1 MAPTGTSGPPA
12 SSAQTPSASPGDGSP
27 SGGDVAGESP
37 SVPSPTPP
45 PVDDEEEE
53 VEEELPEEEEAPD
66 DAADESMDAPSGRSS
81 AQTPSRLL
89 LLDRALALQGE
100 STLPSGRDIRHDR
113 QLPAPARYEVPPEH
127 TSGRQVRLVGVPATE
142 NHNDGKTF
150 TQNGYGGLEA
160 LMQMNEL
167 TIGSLA
173 QLHDFFDENV
183 DIHDYVL
190 TPRKKPLSEDDMEHQ
205 LGHVGLKREIASIL
219 TEFGPENLAQR
230 VFGLV
235 DVLQKVMA
243 RYRRMREQVDDSS
256 SAMLMRS
263 GVGYSGAVELLDQ
276 DQVLH
281 TKFPLDPLL
290 EMLVRM
296 MFWNKLDETPW
307 TKHVP
312 RHYFR
317 AARAKLDDYLE
328 DDVRPPVWD
337 ALMGL
342 DQEEEDLIP
351 EVFEPEVD
359 DKTKDGDFV
368 PGEEFELPEDEV
380 IPVDESPPKRTRQK
394 SKRRR
399 TSSSISGS
407 TPSKKPKRS
416 KRRNDLSA
424 TVLARKDFESLT
436 SLENTVIE
444 TPGPSITSWMHLG
457 IRVKRGDPTT
467 LSALQTPGFPD
478 YAPNRFDLDLLKERC
493 DGQELGAFLNT
504 MPWRKMFDERP
515 RELYFH
521 KREDLDDEAL
531 NALDDWMDFVCGN
544 FRAIWDILH
553 WLTLDRSS
561 DAPPGSIKIQTK
573 RARRHE
579 GFRKKALAL
588 QKKLSTKL
596 PSTIWNE
603 PGVWKF
609 PNKIC
614 HWILMDKQHFR
625 PGTSECYSLQE
636 QMELLDRREP
646 ARAQWSFCSTDA
658 ERIAHLPENV
668 RRGLIPADER
678 DPVTDIFS

>member
-1 MAPTGTSGPPA
+1 MNRPHGDDDGEFKDSGPPSDA
-12 SSAQTPSASPGDGSP
+12 LTVDLTQDSSS
-27 SGGDVAGESP
+27 
-37 SVPSPTPP
+37 
-45 PVDDEEEE
+45 
-53 VEEELPEEEEAPD
+53 
-66 DAADESMDAPSGRSS
+66 
-81 AQTPSRLL
+81 
-89 LLDRALALQGE
+89 
-100 STLPSGRDIRHDR
+100 
-113 QLPAPARYEVPPEH
+113 
-127 TSGRQVRLVGVPATE
+127 GVP
-142 NHNDGKTF
+142 
-150 TQNGYGGLEA
+150 
-160 LMQMNEL
+160 
-167 TIGSLA
+167 
-173 QLHDFFDENV
+173 
-183 DIHDYVL
+183 
-190 TPRKKPLSEDDMEHQ
+190 
-205 LGHVGLKREIASIL
+205 
-219 TEFGPENLAQR
+219 
-230 VFGLV
+230 
-235 DVLQKVMA
+235 
-243 RYRRMREQVDDSS
+243 DDSS
-256 SAMLMRS
+256 PKRKRSSGGKSRGSSRKVPDAIQDFPSEWDRTSDEQCLQDTSNISSEQDAHKMLADFPVVWDQLRLDVQMLMRS

-312 RHYFR
+312 RRYFR
-317 AARAKLDDYLE
+317 AARAKLDDLLE
-328 DDVRPPVWD
+328 DDVQPPVWD
-337 ALMGL
+337 ALMSL
-342 DQEEEDLIP
+342 DQEEDDLIP

-380 IPVDESPPKRTRQK
+380 VLVDESPPKRTRQK

-399 TSSSISGS
+399 TSSSTSGS

-436 SLENTVIE
+436 SLEKTIIE

-521 KREDLDDEAL
+521 KRENLDDEVL

-561 DAPPGSIKIQTK
+561 DAPPGILKIQTK

-596 PSTIWNE
+596 PSSIWNE

-614 HWILMDKQHFR
+614 HWILMDKQHFK

>member
-37 SVPSPTPP
+37 SVSSPTPP

-100 STLPSGRDIRHDR
+100 SALPSGRDIPHD
-113 QLPAPARYEVPPEH
+113 P
-127 TSGRQVRLVGVPATE
+127 
-142 NHNDGKTF
+142 
-150 TQNGYGGLEA
+150 
-160 LMQMNEL
+160 
-167 TIGSLA
+167 
-173 QLHDFFDENV
+173 
-183 DIHDYVL
+183 
-190 TPRKKPLSEDDMEHQ
+190 
-205 LGHVGLKREIASIL
+205 
-219 TEFGPENLAQR
+219 
-230 VFGLV
+230 
-235 DVLQKVMA
+235 
-243 RYRRMREQVDDSS
+243 
-256 SAMLMRS
+256 
-263 GVGYSGAVELLDQ
+263 VELLDQ

-312 RHYFR
+312 RRYFR
-317 AARAKLDDYLE
+317 AARAKLDDLLE

-337 ALMGL
+337 ALMSL
-342 DQEEEDLIP
+342 DQEEDDLIP

-380 IPVDESPPKRTRQK
+380 IPVDESPLKHTRQK
-394 SKRRR
+394 AKRRR
-399 TSSSISGS
+399 TSSSTSGS

-424 TVLARKDFESLT
+424 TDLARKDFESLT
-436 SLENTVIE
+436 SLEKTIIE

-521 KREDLDDEAL
+521 KREDLDDEVL
-531 NALDDWMDFVCGN
+531 NALDDWMDFVYQ
-544 FRAIWDILH
+544 A
-553 WLTLDRSS
+553 RSS
-561 DAPPGSIKIQTK
+561 S
-573 RARRHE
+573 
-579 GFRKKALAL
+579 
-588 QKKLSTKL
+588 
-596 PSTIWNE
+596 
-603 PGVWKF
+603 
-609 PNKIC
+609 
-614 HWILMDKQHFR
+614 
-625 PGTSECYSLQE
+625 
-636 QMELLDRREP
+636 
-646 ARAQWSFCSTDA
+646 
-658 ERIAHLPENV
+658 
-668 RRGLIPADER
+668 
-678 DPVTDIFS
+678 